1 MPILIDIEEPAGR
14 KHQRWVFYGALLSM
28 DNVNEET
35 MLKIPKLLEFIA
47 HARKDGGIT
56 FYTRFTRGLF
66 LEKQS
71 FLSDM
76 EKLGIKIDPESI
88 VERMGQPPHYG
99 VTKGRVCTD
108 SPVDFHWRADGAH
121 RGGPSKSK
129 KRRIQDPSSE
139 TKRDYDEMT
148 MGEIIE
154 LIKRYPEIAS
164 RMTAATRVGD
174 RRWNIDLKD
183 GPRLLLPADDPAK
196 ALDLVS
202 ELQVAEQLLERAVT
216 EVDLRIAGSMS
227 LRLEDD
233 AANSR
238 RDSHKSRIAA
248 AKPGRGA

>member
-99 VTKGRVCTD
+99 VTKGRVYTD

-139 TKRDYDEMT
+139 TKRNYDEMT

-154 LIKRYPEIAS
+154 LIKEQDETIKSQREHIRIITEGKAPK
-164 RMTAATRVGD
+164 RT
-174 RRWNIDLKD
+174 DLEANND
-183 GPRLLLPADDPAK
+183 ALLADNTLLINQNRKIK
-196 ALDLVS
+196 AEMRDL
-202 ELQVAEQLLERAVT
+202 EK
-216 EVDLRIAGSMS
+216 
-227 LRLEDD
+227 RLE
-233 AANSR
+233 A
-238 RDSHKSRIAA
+238 KRI
-248 AKPGRGA
+248 

>member
-108 SPVDFHWRADGAH
+108 SPVNFHWRADGAH

-154 LIKRYPEIAS
+154 LIKEQDETIKSQREHIRIITEGKAPK
-164 RMTAATRVGD
+164 RT
-174 RRWNIDLKD
+174 DLEANND
-183 GPRLLLPADDPAK
+183 ALLADNTLLINQNRKIK
-196 ALDLVS
+196 AEMRDL
-202 ELQVAEQLLERAVT
+202 EK
-216 EVDLRIAGSMS
+216 
-227 LRLEDD
+227 RLE
-233 AANSR
+233 A
-238 RDSHKSRIAA
+238 KRI
-248 AKPGRGA
+248 

>member
-1 MPILIDIEEPAGR
+1 MAGGKDMPILIDIEEPAGR

-154 LIKRYPEIAS
+154 LIKEQDETIKSQREHIRIITEGKAPK
-164 RMTAATRVGD
+164 RT
-174 RRWNIDLKD
+174 DLEANND
-183 GPRLLLPADDPAK
+183 ALLADNTLLINQNRKIK
-196 ALDLVS
+196 AEMRDL
-202 ELQVAEQLLERAVT
+202 EK
-216 EVDLRIAGSMS
+216 
-227 LRLEDD
+227 RLE
-233 AANSR
+233 A
-238 RDSHKSRIAA
+238 KRI
-248 AKPGRGA
+248 

>member
-154 LIKRYPEIAS
+154 LIKEQDETIKSQREHIRIITEGKAPK
-164 RMTAATRVGD
+164 RT
-174 RRWNIDLKD
+174 DLEANND
-183 GPRLLLPADDPAK
+183 ALLADNTLLINQNRKIK
-196 ALDLVS
+196 AEMRDL
-202 ELQVAEQLLERAVT
+202 EK
-216 EVDLRIAGSMS
+216 
-227 LRLEDD
+227 RLE
-233 AANSR
+233 A
-238 RDSHKSRIAA
+238 KRI
-248 AKPGRGA
+248 